1 VIFSEKFSNIQ
12 LNLMFFRRI
21 FEKIEITFFK
31 TNFFGIR
38 MAFLDDYCH
47 SKKNWWKR
55 GTGVLVCTGLVGG
68 YLLGD
73 SGETIETKSIEPQTI
88 SYQEKNLY
96 ALENLARDYNSGNV
110 SIYRGLEEDTTQED
124 VERIMLEISK
134 LPEEERYQ
142 IMKDILKD
150 GSKNAIHD
158 VKDYAENNLDELLFF
173 LVGGN

>member
-1 VIFSEKFSNIQ
+1 
-12 LNLMFFRRI
+12 
-21 FEKIEITFFK
+21 
-31 TNFFGIR
+31 

-55 GTGVLVCTGLVGG
+55 GTGLIVCTGLIGS
-68 YLLGD
+68 YLLGRG
-73 SGETIETKSIEPQTI
+73 GETIETKSIEPRTI

-110 SIYRGLEEDTTQED
+110 SIYQGLEEDTTQED
-124 VERIMLEISK
+124 AERIMLEISK

-142 IMKDILKD
+142 IMKDILRD
-150 GSKNAIHD
+150 GSKDVIHD

-173 LVGGN
+173 LAGGN